1 MTHSLVASP
10 NREVLIGAGL
20 PFCVI
25 GECINPSGK
34 PQLAAAMA
42 SGDLAPIQALALDQV
57 EAGAAILDVNAGLSR
72 AGAQGSE
79 AALLARIIKAVED
92 ITDAPIAID
101 SADPAALAAGLEAC
115 RGRPLLNSVSGQE
128 DRLELLLPL
137 ARKHD
142 VAVVALCHDGTG
154 ISENPDTRFAIAR
167 MIVERAQDHGISTRD
182 VIVDP
187 LVLPQGAPGSA
198 AAQLFPLVRRLAEEL
213 KVNTICGASN
223 ISFGHPDRAQRNAAF
238 LRSAIENGLT
248 SAIMNPLSGAEMDV
262 VRSTPKAGSARFP
275 LDAKNS

>member
-1 MTHSLVASP
+1 
-10 NREVLIGAGL
+10 
-20 PFCVI
+20 
-25 GECINPSGK
+25 
-34 PQLAAAMA
+34 
-42 SGDLAPIQALALDQV
+42 
-57 EAGAAILDVNAGLSR
+57 
-72 AGAQGSE
+72 
-79 AALLARIIKAVED
+79 
-92 ITDAPIAID
+92 
-101 SADPAALAAGLEAC
+101 
-115 RGRPLLNSVSGQE
+115 LNSVCGQE
-128 DRLELLLPL
+128 DRLEFLLPL

-142 VAVVALCHDGTG
+142 VAVVALCHDGAG
-154 ISENPDTRFAIAR
+154 ISENPGTRFAIAQ

-238 LRSAIENGLT
+238 LRSAIKSGLT